1 MKSNFKEFLSIL
13 DSALEPPDDPMFR
26 PKKTVVTYNLNKPK
40 WFYPSL
46 TAACCIACIGVTLAV
61 SLPVTIN
68 KDYSV
73 QRVNNEAKNHYGS
86 KNFEELFSSVHG
98 KKITYLFYGQ
108 KENKNNVLLIATVE
122 NSVDYFIISYNSTSY
137 KFENGKNDF
146 YIDTNEDSI
155 ELNFSIYK
163 NDKIVSSSTFYL
175 TLNK

>member
-86 KNFEELFSSVHG
+86 KNFEELFSRALIDQ
-98 KKITYLFYGQ
+98 KIYLFYG
-108 KENKNNVLLIATVE
+108 EKNSKSNILLISTTT
-122 NSVDYFIISYNSTSY
+122 NNYYCMLSYNSVTY
-137 KFENGKNDF
+137 KFENGMNDF
-146 YIDTNEDSI
+146 YIDTNEDSV

>member
-86 KNFEELFSSVHG
+86 KNFEELFSRALIDQ
-98 KKITYLFYGQ
+98 KIYLFYG
-108 KENKNNVLLIATVE
+108 EKNSKSNILLISTTT
-122 NSVDYFIISYNSTSY
+122 NNYYCMLSYNSATY
-137 KFENGKNDF
+137 KFENGMNDF
-146 YIDTNEDSI
+146 YIDTNEDSV

-163 NDKIVSSSTFYL
+163 NDKIVLSSTFYL

>member
-73 QRVNNEAKNHYGS
+73 QRVNNEAKKHYGS
-86 KNFEELFSSVHG
+86 KNFEELFSSAQG
-98 KKITYLFYGQ
+98 KQKIYLFYG
-108 KENKNNVLLIATVE
+108 KKDNHDNIFLFTNTLGD
-122 NSVDYFIISYNSTSY
+122 SYFTLSYNSATY
-137 KFENGKNDF
+137 KFENGMIDF
-146 YIDTNEDSI
+146 YIDTNEDSV

-163 NDKIVSSSTFYL
+163 NNKIVSSSTFYL

>member
-1 MKSNFKEFLSIL
+1 MKSNFKEFLCIL

-73 QRVNNEAKNHYGS
+73 QKFNTEAKNHYGS
-86 KNFEELFSSVHG
+86 KNFEELFSSAQGNQRIYLYYG
-98 KKITYLFYGQ
+98 KK
-108 KENKNNVLLIATVE
+108 NSVDNVLLLATSSE
-122 NSVDYFIISYNSTSY
+122 RFDFILSYNSATY

-155 ELNFSIYK
+155 ELKFSIYK

>member
-73 QRVNNEAKNHYGS
+73 QRVNNEAKKHYGS
-86 KNFEELFSSVHG
+86 KKFEELFSRALIDQ
-98 KKITYLFYGQ
+98 KIYLSSI
-108 KENKNNVLLIATVE
+108 NNNYIQSLLDGRQGIYQIGIGC
-122 NSVDYFIISYNSTSY
+122 D
-137 KFENGKNDF
+137 G
-146 YIDTNEDSI
+146 DTWVYPQD
-155 ELNFSIYK
+155 
-163 NDKIVSSSTFYL
+163 
-175 TLNK
+175 

>member
-73 QRVNNEAKNHYGS
+73 QRVNNEAKKHYGS
-86 KNFEELFSSVHG
+86 KKFEELFLSAQG
-98 KKITYLFYGQ
+98 NQKIYLFYGI
-108 KENKNNVLLIATVE
+108 KENRKNILLLSITPNIYYYILSYDSAT
-122 NSVDYFIISYNSTSY
+122 Y
-137 KFENGKNDF
+137 KFENGMNDF
-146 YIDTNEDSI
+146 YIDTNDDSV
-155 ELNFSIYK
+155 ELKFSIYK

>member
-86 KNFEELFSSVHG
+86 KNFEELFSRALIDQ
-98 KKITYLFYGQ
+98 KIYLFYG
-108 KENKNNVLLIATVE
+108 EKNSKSNILLISTTT
-122 NSVDYFIISYNSTSY
+122 NNYYCMLSYNSATY
-137 KFENGKNDF
+137 KFENDMNDF
-146 YIDTNEDSI
+146 YIDTNEDSV

>member
-73 QRVNNEAKNHYGS
+73 QKFNTEAKNHYGS
-86 KNFEELFSSVHG
+86 KNFEELFSRTLIDQ
-98 KKITYLFYGQ
+98 KIYLFYGE
-108 KENKNNVLLIATVE
+108 KIARV
-122 NSVDYFIISYNSTSY
+122 ISY
-137 KFENGKNDF
+137 
-146 YIDTNEDSI
+146 
-155 ELNFSIYK
+155 
-163 NDKIVSSSTFYL
+163 
-175 TLNK
+175 